1 MTIKKPDAALETVGE
16 LFLTAFNG
24 KTPDS
29 GALARTP
36 AAETQLDPEARWFR
50 QAFTG
55 PTNFELS
62 VGISST
68 VAAALEGELAELM
81 DAVFQSMARALGSV
95 AGSVVTCGVLTEE
108 PEVEAPEAIAYELR
122 RGSISMGGVILAV
135 PELALS
141 FLRRV
146 IHRADSDR
154 GARSVPP
161 NFDTLMN
168 IDLPVSVSFG
178 TTEMA
183 LADVLRL
190 TTGSIV
196 EFNHLLS
203 EPVNIIV
210 NNCLVARGDVVVVDA
225 NYGVRI
231 TEVITPA

>member
-1 MTIKKPDAALETVGE
+1 MTIKKPDAAIETAAE

-24 KTPDS
+24 KIPDTL
-29 GALARTP
+29 ALAR
-36 AAETQLDPEARWFR
+36 AAGAENPLDPEARWFR
-50 QAFTG
+50 QPYTG
-55 PTNFELS
+55 PAVFELS
-62 VGISST
+62 AGISGA
-68 VAAALEGELAELM
+68 VAESLPGELPELM
-81 DAVFQSMARALGSV
+81 DAVFQTMARALGSA
-95 AGSVVTCGVLTEE
+95 AGSVVTCGALSEE
-108 PEVEAPEAIAYELR
+108 TAAEAAETIVYELR
-122 RGSISMGGVILAV
+122 RESIAVGSVILAL

-146 IHRADSDR
+146 IRRADT
-154 GARSVPP
+154 GVGERSAPP
-161 NFDTLMN
+161 NLETLMN

-178 TTEMA
+178 TAEMA

-231 TEVITPA
+231 SEIITRA

>member
-1 MTIKKPDAALETVGE
+1 MTIKKPDPALETVAE

-24 KTPDS
+24 KTPDA
-29 GALARTP
+29 GALERTG
-36 AAETQLDPEARWFR
+36 AAENGLDPQARWFR
-50 QAFTG
+50 QTFNG
-55 PTNFELS
+55 LTNFEIS
-62 VGISST
+62 AGISSD
-68 VAAALEGELAELM
+68 VAEALPGELPELIE
-81 DAVFQSMARALGSV
+81 AVFESMARALGTV
-95 AGSVVTCGVLTEE
+95 AGSVVTCGTLTEE
-108 PEVEAPEAIAYELR
+108 TAAQDPETIAYELHR
-122 RGSISMGGVILAV
+122 ESISLGRVILAV
-135 PELALS
+135 PELALN

-146 IHRADSDR
+146 IHHADSAI
-154 GARSVPP
+154 GERSVPRTL
-161 NFDTLMN
+161 DTLMN

-231 TEVITPA
+231 SDVITRA

>member
-1 MTIKKPDAALETVGE
+1 MTIKKPDAALETAAD

-24 KTPDS
+24 KILDA
-29 GALARTP
+29 GALVRAV
-36 AAETQLDPEARWFR
+36 AENQLDPEARWFR
-50 QAFTG
+50 QTFTG
-55 PTNFELS
+55 PANFELS

-68 VAAALEGELAELM
+68 VAETLQLPELM

-95 AGSVVTCGVLTEE
+95 AGSLVTCGVLTEE
-108 PEVEAPEAIAYELR
+108 TEVEAPETIAYELR
-122 RGSISMGGVILAV
+122 HESTSIGCVILAV

-146 IHRADSDR
+146 IRRTDSGKRDR
-154 GARSVPP
+154 SMPP
-161 NFDTLMN
+161 NLDTLMN

-231 TEVITPA
+231 TEVIIPA

>member
-1 MTIKKPDAALETVGE
+1 MTIKKPDPALETAAE

-24 KTPDS
+24 KLDDA
-29 GALARTP
+29 GALQRTTA
-36 AAETQLDPEARWFR
+36 AAENGLDPQARWFR
-50 QAFTG
+50 QTFTG
-55 PTNFELS
+55 LTNFELCA
-62 VGISST
+62 GISSG
-68 VAAALEGELAELM
+68 VAETLPGELPALI
-81 DAVFQSMARALGSV
+81 DDVFQTMARALGTV

-108 PEVEAPEAIAYELR
+108 TAAQGAEIAYELCR
-122 RGSISMGGVILAV
+122 ESICLGRVILAV

-141 FLRRV
+141 FLGRV
-146 IHRADSDR
+146 IHRADS
-154 GARSVPP
+154 AMEERSAPRHL
-161 NFDTLMN
+161 DTLMN
-168 IDLPVSVSFG
+168 IDLPVRISFG
-178 TTEMA
+178 TIEMA

-231 TEVITPA
+231 SEVITRA

>member
-1 MTIKKPDAALETVGE
+1 MTIKKPDAAIETAAE

-24 KTPDS
+24 KIAET
-29 GALARTP
+29 GALARTA
-36 AAETQLDPEARWFR
+36 AAENPLDQEARWFQ

-68 VAAALEGELAELM
+68 VAETLPGELGELI

-95 AGSVVTCGVLTEE
+95 AGSVVTCGLLTEE
-108 PEVEAPEAIAYELR
+108 PAAQGPETIAYELR
-122 RGSISMGGVILAV
+122 QESISIGSVILAV

-146 IHRADSDR
+146 IQRADTGRAD
-154 GARSVPP
+154 RSVRP
-161 NFDTLMN
+161 NLDTLMN

-178 TTEMA
+178 TAEMA

>member
-1 MTIKKPDAALETVGE
+1 MTIKKPDAALETAAE

-24 KTPDS
+24 KIPDA
-29 GALARTP
+29 GALDRIA
-36 AAETQLDPEARWFR
+36 AAENRLGPEARWFR
-50 QAFTG
+50 QTFTG

-62 VGISST
+62 AGISST
-68 VAAALEGELAELM
+68 VAGTLPGELPELI
-81 DAVFQSMARALGSV
+81 DAVFQSMARAIGSV

-108 PEVEAPEAIAYELR
+108 PEVQAPETIAYELR
-122 RGSISMGGVILAV
+122 RESITIGRVILAV

-146 IHRADSDR
+146 IRRADTAL
-154 GARSVPP
+154 GERSAPP
-161 NFDTLMN
+161 NLDTLMN

-231 TEVITPA
+231 TEVITTA

>member
-1 MTIKKPDAALETVGE
+1 MAIKKPDAALETAAE

-24 KTPDS
+24 KIS
-29 GALARTP
+29 EHGVLARTA
-36 AAETQLDPEARWFR
+36 AAENQLDPEARWFR

-55 PTNFELS
+55 STNFELS
-62 VGISST
+62 AGISST
-68 VAAALEGELAELM
+68 VAETLPGELRELI

-95 AGSVVTCGVLTEE
+95 TGSAVTCGLLTEE
-108 PEVEAPEAIAYELR
+108 PTEQAGETIAYELR
-122 RGSISMGGVILAV
+122 QVSISIGSVILAV

-146 IHRADSDR
+146 IHRADTDR
-154 GARSVPP
+154 GDRSTPP
-161 NFDTLMN
+161 NLDTLMN

-178 TTEMA
+178 TAEMA

>member
-1 MTIKKPDAALETVGE
+1 MTIKKSDAALETAAE

-24 KTPDS
+24 KIS
-29 GALARTP
+29 EIGALARTP
-36 AAETQLDPEARWFR
+36 VAEPQLDPEARWFR
-50 QAFTG
+50 QVLTG
-55 PTNFELS
+55 PANFELS
-62 VGISST
+62 AGISGT
-68 VAAALEGELAELM
+68 VAGALPGELRELI
-81 DAVFQSMARALGSV
+81 DGVFQSMARALGSV
-95 AGSVVTCGVLTEE
+95 AGSMVTCGALTEE
-108 PEVEAPEAIAYELR
+108 TAVQAPETIDYELR
-122 RGSISMGGVILAV
+122 RESVSLGCVILAV
-135 PELALS
+135 SESALS

-146 IHRADSDR
+146 IHRADAAL
-154 GARSVPP
+154 GGRSLPP
-161 NFDTLMN
+161 NLDTLMN

-178 TTEMA
+178 TAEMA

-203 EPVNIIV
+203 EPVNIVV